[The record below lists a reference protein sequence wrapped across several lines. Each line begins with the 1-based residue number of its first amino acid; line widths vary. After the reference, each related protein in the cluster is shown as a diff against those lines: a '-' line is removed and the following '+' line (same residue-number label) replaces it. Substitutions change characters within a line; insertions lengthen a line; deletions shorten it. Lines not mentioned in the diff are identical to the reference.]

1 MEEELKK
8 KVKAY
13 ALRNAILHK
22 GKAQIGA
29 VISALFQE
37 GLKKDDI
44 DSVIN
49 DIQKIVDETNKL
61 NAEEQERQF
70 QGLHE
75 IVKERE
81 AREGLPELE
90 NAIEGRVVMRFAP
103 YPSGPLHLGNTRQLL
118 LNDYYAKKHKGK
130 FYLVFDDTI
139 GSEEKPIAKEA
150 YKLIEHGVKWLGVKH
165 AKPVIYKSDRLE
177 IYYKYAEELIKKGN
191 AYACSCSSETLRYN
205 RAKGMECACRQYSI
219 AKQLERWKTMFSARE
234 GECTLR
240 LKTSMQHPNP
250 AFRDRVL
257 FRISEREHPRV
268 GNKYR
273 VWPLLDF
280 SWAVDDHLLGI
291 THIIRGK
298 DLMMES
304 EMEKFIWD
312 IFGWEH
318 PILIH
323 TGLFQIEG
331 AKISKSKGQQEIMAG
346 KYSGWDDP
354 RTWSLQSLEKRG
366 MQPEA
371 IRKFCLSL
379 GLTQAETTVPIDVL
393 YAENRKLLEK
403 SKRFFFVAEP
413 VKIKIENALPMKVKI
428 PLHPEAKLVKS
439 AKKKADEKIER
450 IFSATNEFF
459 ISKDDFRQL
468 SQGEDFRLMY
478 LFTFKSKKK
487 PLANETYFEFV
498 SKEKFESV
506 KPRFLHWLPA
516 DKKNEKNLVKASV
529 LMIDG
534 SLIRGVAEEG
544 IKCIKIGE
552 VVQFERFGFCR
563 LNGIKKAGNSEEYEF
578 WFAHR

>member
-13 ALRNAILHK
+13 ALKNALAHK

-37 GLKKDDI
+37 GLKKDNI

-49 DIQKIVDETNKL
+49 DIQKIVDEANKL
-61 NAEEQERQF
+61 NAEEQEKQF

-90 NAIEGRVVMRFAP
+90 NAVEGRVIMRFAP

-130 FYLVFDDTI
+130 FHLVFDDTI

-150 YKLIEHGVKWLGVKH
+150 YKLIEHGIKWLGAKYS
-165 AKPVIYKSDRLE
+165 KPVIYKSGRLE

-205 RAKGMECACRQYSI
+205 RARGIECACRQYSI
-219 AKQLERWKTMFSARE
+219 AKQLERWKMMFSARE

-257 FRISEREHPRV
+257 FRISEREHPRA
-268 GNKYR
+268 GYKYK

-280 SWAVDDHLLGI
+280 SWAIDDHLLGI

-318 PILIH
+318 PVLIH

-371 IRKFCLSL
+371 IVKFCLSL
-379 GLTQAETTVPIDVL
+379 GLTRGETIVPIDVL

-403 SKRFFFVAEP
+403 SRRLFFVAEP
-413 VKIKIENALPMKVKI
+413 ARIKIENAPPMKVKI
-428 PLHPEAKLVKS
+428 PLHSEAELESK
-439 AKKKADEKIER
+439 EKIER
-450 IFSATNEFF
+450 TFSTASDFF
-459 ISKDDFRQL
+459 VSKDDFKQF
-468 SQGEDFRLMY
+468 QYGGDFRLMH

-487 PLANETYFEFV
+487 PLTNETYLEFV

-506 KPRFLHWLPA
+506 KQIFLHWLPA

-529 LMIDG
+529 LMTDG
-534 SLIRGVAEEG
+534 SLIKGLAEENVKL
-544 IKCIKIGE
+544 IKTGE
-552 VVQFERFGFCR
+552 AVQFERFGFCR